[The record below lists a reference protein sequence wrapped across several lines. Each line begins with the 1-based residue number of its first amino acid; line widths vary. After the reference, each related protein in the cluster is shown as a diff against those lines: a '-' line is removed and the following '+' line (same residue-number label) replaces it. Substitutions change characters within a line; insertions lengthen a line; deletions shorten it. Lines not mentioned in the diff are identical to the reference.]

1 MTATI
6 KTEQLVINT
15 SHWNKNRS
23 TLKLRK
29 ILPQKDLWT
38 MARQKSRAV
47 QKFHLFSQL
56 PVEIRYK
63 IWHLIIVDDS
73 ATLVCELRYP
83 GLDQT
88 RKYSRKVP
96 VILQVCRETRQE
108 FTYETGVTKWH
119 AVYSLC
125 SGLSPN
131 PYRHDVRLYAN
142 MKKDIVLGKTNRT
155 ILITLIIPCLFRAN
169 VA

>member
-1 MTATI
+1 MTATV
-6 KTEQLVINT
+6 KTEQMVNT

-63 IWHLIIVDDS
+63 IWHLIVDDS
-73 ATLVCELRYP
+73 ATLVCGLRYP
-83 GLDQT
+83 RLDPT
-88 RKYSRKVP
+88 RKYFRKVP
-96 VILQVCRETRQE
+96 VILQVCRETRQK

-119 AVYSLC
+119 AAYSLC

-142 MKKDIVLGKTNRT
+142 MKKDIVLGKTNRK
-155 ILITLIIPCLFRAN
+155 ILIPLIIPCLYGAN